1 MYKLTGNHDEANGG
15 KPIDF
20 IIRKSDTTW
29 IPKDPANTDY
39 QDYLAWLDAV
49 DEDGNKLGNTA
60 EPAD

>member
-1 MYKLTGNHDEANGG
+1 MYKLTGNHDETHGG

-20 IIRKSDTTW
+20 IIRKSDTAW

-39 QDYLAWLDAV
+39 QEYLAWLDAV